1 MLDENNITL
10 DIDFDDDNE
19 IEEHIIKEEVPK
31 KTKDEQKAY
40 IKEIIF
46 KGLGICQENYKL
58 TTELKNRVE
67 IFQGNGITPNML
79 DLLDYFIDMFDN
91 IVPAILLGNFD
102 EIKNNLIIEDNQEI
116 ETQLKIIRKNLIKI
130 FRDLD

>member
-1 MLDENNITL
+1 
-10 DIDFDDDNE
+10 
-19 IEEHIIKEEVPK
+19 
-31 KTKDEQKAY
+31 
-40 IKEIIF
+40 
-46 KGLGICQENYKL
+46 
-58 TTELKNRVE
+58 
-67 IFQGNGITPNML
+67 ML

-102 EIKNNLIIEDNQEI
+102 EIKNNLIIEDDQEI